1 SGMTDTK
8 AADDQKAIVEHFQK
22 LRDEQASVVSEI
34 SRVEEEIREFDRVLK
49 LLNELDGDR
58 TCHHLVS
65 DSLVEMKVKEI
76 VPFLTNNHNMLSQLK
91 DSLNE
96 NLVVKG
102 KELNAHKEKHNIR
115 FITEKEAM
123 AMRQQQLD
131 VQGKK

>member
-1 SGMTDTK
+1 ADMSDAK

-22 LRDEQASVVSEI
+22 LRDEQASIVSEI
-34 SRVEEEIREFDRVLK
+34 SRIEEEIREYDRVLK
-49 LLNELDGDR
+49 LLNELDGER

-76 VPFLTNNHNMLSQLK
+76 VPFLTNNHEKLSKVK
-91 DSLNE
+91 DTLNE

-115 FITEKEAM
+115 FLTEKEAM
-123 AMRQQQLD
+123 AMRQQQIEA
-131 VQGKK
+131 QSKK